1 MEPVVVWPG
10 WVAGVLIGGYLALQ
24 YWLSGKAL
32 GCSSG
37 YGNLCGVFSKARYF
51 HSGEYASPDNWR
63 LWFTLGLPLGGL
75 VAFVTSQGG
84 LPTPSFDMGALY
96 ETVLPSNPWFRALYL
111 VLGGVLIGLGARMA
125 GGCQSGHSING
136 VALLNPPSLLASA
149 GFFAGGVIAVQALF
163 GMWGSA

>member
-1 MEPVVVWPG
+1 MQAVSVWPG
-10 WVAGVLIGGYLALQ
+10 WVAGGLIGVYLALQ

-37 YGNLCGVFSKARYF
+37 YGNLCGIFSKARYF
-51 HSGEYASPDNWR
+51 HSGEYASLDNWR

-75 VAFVTSQGG
+75 LGFVTSNGA
-84 LPTPSFDMGALY
+84 LPMPSFDMGALY
-96 ETVLPSNPWFRALYL
+96 ETVLPGDVWLRAVYL

-136 VALLNPPSLLASA
+136 MALLNPPSVLASV
-149 GFFAGGVIAVQALF
+149 GFFAGGVIAVQTLF
-163 GMWGSA
+163 GIWG